1 MCQCTLP
8 PKGEKIKMFTT
19 INENDFIQAFKNMGR
34 DENFSYEGLKEL
46 FRYYEV
52 IEDCSGKQMELDVI
66 AICCDWT
73 EYESEY
79 ELVNDYDMSIKGG
92 LDAILEE
99 TTVIKFTGEGNIGGN
114 FTHYL
119 VMNF

>member
-1 MCQCTLP
+1 M
-8 PKGEKIKMFTT
+8 ITT

-34 DENFSYEGLKEL
+34 GEQFSREGLQEL
-46 FRYYEV
+46 FKYYEEY
-52 IEDCSGKQMELDVI
+52 EDSTGEKIELDVI

-79 ELVNDYDMSIKGG
+79 QLVNDYDMSIKGG
-92 LDAILEE
+92 LDEIKER
-99 TTVIKFTGEGNIGGN
+99 TQVIEFDVWNDPKYAHKK
-114 FTHYL
+114 HYL

>member
-1 MCQCTLP
+1 M
-8 PKGEKIKMFTT
+8 ITT

-34 DENFSYEGLKEL
+34 GEQFSREGLQEL
-46 FRYYEV
+46 FKYYEEY
-52 IEDCSGKQMELDVI
+52 EDSTGEKIELDVI

-79 ELVNDYDMSIKGG
+79 VLVHEYNNWVLNTEDALNKIK
-92 LDAILEE
+92 EN
-99 TTVIKFTGEGNIGGN
+99 TTVIEFDVWNDKKYSHKK
-114 FTHYL
+114 HYL

>member
-1 MCQCTLP
+1 M
-8 PKGEKIKMFTT
+8 ITT

-34 DENFSYEGLKEL
+34 DNQFTHEALQEL
-46 FRYYEV
+46 FAYYEEY
-52 IEDCSGKQMELDVI
+52 EDSTGEKVELDVI

-79 ELVNDYDMSIKGG
+79 ELINDYDMSIKGG
-92 LDAILEE
+92 LDEIKEN
-99 TTVIKFTGEGNIGGN
+99 TTVLKVKN
-114 FTHYL
+114 HYL